1 MDRDGQLLSQ
11 GQATWVVE
19 GELALA
25 AIRDDIAALL
35 RPLGDIRARVRLD
48 FNDGHDNYWYV
59 GEFENELRQEVG
71 GYVPTSAVA
80 DDAVR
85 VMGRS
90 LSDPA
95 VEPHD
100 FGAYSLIGHRPIK
113 LPRLHG
119 DWLVYLRSDDRVLS
133 CPHLHRG
140 EPLAAPPA
148 SLLGKAMA
156 VSDRAG
162 RLSALKILCDGIV
175 ASPQKMR
182 ETLRDILDLVLSL
195 DGLPPATFDILSLI
209 PERPQ
214 IGALILFVARQ
225 SEVKSVMRLS
235 DGLPFAWPL
244 VPRAAWDMA
253 ARAQAEAMF
262 AAMPAAAAIVGEEI
276 GTRRQQIAAL
286 DPALR
291 PLLDLPFDVLPL
303 SKAANDF
310 LNRSYDQIKE
320 VAHSPFR
327 PEHEAAL
334 PAWALSHDF
343 WRALDAPVAA
353 ALAAH
358 GRITLDP
365 ALVRCIKDVARAH
378 PVWFAQGF
386 AAALNEG

>member
-162 RLSALKILCDGIV
+162 RLSALRILCDGIV

-225 SEVKSVMRLS
+225 SEVVVRNAAI
-235 DGLPFAWPL
+235 GWPAL
-244 VPRAAWDMA
+244 RMA
-253 ARAQAEAMF
+253 AR
-262 AAMPAAAAIVGEEI
+262 P
-276 GTRRQQIAAL
+276 TRGL
-286 DPALR
+286 G
-291 PLLDLPFDVLPL
+291 
-303 SKAANDF
+303 
-310 LNRSYDQIKE
+310 
-320 VAHSPFR
+320 
-327 PEHEAAL
+327 
-334 PAWALSHDF
+334 
-343 WRALDAPVAA
+343 
-353 ALAAH
+353 H
-358 GRITLDP
+358 GRP
-365 ALVRCIKDVARAH
+365 GAGRSNVRGNACGSCNRRRGDRHTTSADRGA
-378 PVWFAQGF
+378 
-386 AAALNEG
+386 